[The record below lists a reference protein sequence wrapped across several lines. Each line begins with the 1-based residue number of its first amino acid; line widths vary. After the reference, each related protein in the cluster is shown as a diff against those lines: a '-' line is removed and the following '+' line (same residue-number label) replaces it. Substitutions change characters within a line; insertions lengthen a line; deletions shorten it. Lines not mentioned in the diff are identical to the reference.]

1 MILHFDVDNL
11 HFDILTFYIHTQV
24 RIGLRQNNVVRLLEP
39 IYLHRCLLVLAYVGF
54 YSYILLN
61 LITKMMN
68 YIRGRLEKI
77 SRLI

>member
-39 IYLHRCLLVLAYVGF
+39 IYLHRCPVSVGVGF
-54 YSYILLN
+54 YSFILLN

-68 YIRGRLEKI
+68 YIRGRQEKI